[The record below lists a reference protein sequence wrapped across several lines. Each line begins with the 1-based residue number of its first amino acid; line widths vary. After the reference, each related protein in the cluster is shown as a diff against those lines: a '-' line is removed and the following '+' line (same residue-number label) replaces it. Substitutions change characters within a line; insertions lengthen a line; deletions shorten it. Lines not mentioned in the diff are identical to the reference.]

1 MNQRRNSILV
11 IAMLLSFV
19 SFGQQTLEFDAFKQR
34 VLEFHPIVRQATIRL
49 KQGES
54 EVRKARGQLDPV
66 FYSEVAGKEF
76 DDKDYYFL
84 SNSGL
89 KIPTWF
95 GIDVKT
101 GYEAN
106 RGIYLSEQNTVPNSG
121 LWFAGVEVPLGQGLF
136 FDERRAAIR
145 QAQWIFKQNENE
157 QWLILNDLLLDAYQS
172 YWSWYEQYQ
181 RLQIASE
188 GLEFAQVRFEGV
200 RQNALLGDVPTID
213 TVEALIQLESRM
225 QEMAQAQSDYQ
236 QAKWMLETYLWSDDW
251 VPLELDSATIPG
263 VFSVNM
269 IDLSTRRFDQIQRD
283 SLGNLP
289 PLVLNSVYKIEQLRV
304 EERWKR
310 EKLKPVVDLQY
321 NALVQPYGQNQLNAF
336 NPRNYKWGAT
346 VYFPLF
352 LRKERGDLQLTKLKI
367 ESSELEL
374 EQKVREMRLKE
385 QGFQIELQQLYEQLR
400 IQQSQALN
408 ARRLRDAEQTRFE
421 VGESSLFLV
430 NTREVSYLS
439 ARTKLAGLEAKVKA
453 MEAKWFWLGSELA
466 PRM

>member
-1 MNQRRNSILV
+1 MKKVKNSLLFLFVLV
-11 IAMLLSFV
+11 SISIQ
-19 SFGQQTLEFDAFKQR
+19 GQQTLEFEDFRQR
-34 VLEFHPIVRQATIRL
+34 VLTFHPIVRQATIQL
-49 KQGES
+49 KSGES
-54 EVRKARGQLDPV
+54 EIRKAKGQLDPV
-66 FYSEVAGKEF
+66 FYSDLEGKEF

-89 KIPTWF
+89 KVPTWL
-95 GIDVKT
+95 GIDLKT

-106 RGIYLSEQNTVPNSG
+106 RGIYLGEQNTVPGSG

-145 QAQWIFKQNENE
+145 QAQWIYKQSENE
-157 QWLILNDLLLDAYQS
+157 QRLMLNDLLLDAYQS

-181 RLQIASE
+181 RLQIATE
-188 GLEFAQVRFEGV
+188 GLIFAQERFQGV

-213 TVEALIQLESRM
+213 TVEAQIQLESRQ
-225 QEMAQAQSDYQ
+225 QEMAQALSDYQ
-236 QAKWMLETYLWSDDW
+236 QAKWMLETYLWSDDLI
-251 VPLELDSATIPG
+251 PLELDSTTIPG
-263 VFSVNM
+263 NFTVSM
-269 IDLSTRRFDQIQRD
+269 IDLSNRRFDQAQRD
-283 SLGNLP
+283 SVGNLP
-289 PLVLNSVYKIEQLRV
+289 PLVLNSVYKLEQLKV
-304 EERWKR
+304 EEKWKR

-321 NALVQPYGQNQLNAF
+321 NVLVQPFGQNQLNTI
-336 NPRNYKWGAT
+336 NPRNFKWGAT

-367 ESSELEL
+367 ESSELDL

-408 ARRLRDAEQTRFE
+408 SRRLRDAEQTRFE
-421 VGESSLFLV
+421 AGESSLFLV

-439 ARTKLAGLEAKVKA
+439 ARIKLAGLESKVKS
-453 MEAKWFWLGSELA
+453 MEAKWLWLGSELA
-466 PRM
+466 P